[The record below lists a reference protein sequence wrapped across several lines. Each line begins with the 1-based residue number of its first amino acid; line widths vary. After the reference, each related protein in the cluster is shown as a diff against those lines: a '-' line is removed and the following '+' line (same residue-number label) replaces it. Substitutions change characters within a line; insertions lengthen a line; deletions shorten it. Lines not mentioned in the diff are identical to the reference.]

1 VLGFDQ
7 ALEPGS
13 IGSGTVGYGRIWRY
27 LHSEL
32 RYANMQAEAVEI
44 FRELEKKT
52 GLEMLHSGGL
62 LYMKPVGHP
71 DIQEFMKYGEKLSS
85 SEINRRW
92 PALTIPDYIEG
103 VFTVEA
109 GVANVK
115 NALKGC
121 RQESTRLGADLRYG
135 YSVKDIDHAT
145 STVTLA
151 DGSKYSAKNI
161 VVTCGA
167 TTD

>member
-1 VLGFDQ
+1 MEKSAAKESKQYDVIIVGLGCFGLGTAYYLSRQGYKVLGFDQ

-27 LHSEL
+27 LHNEL

-52 GLEMLHSGGL
+52 GMEMLHTGGL

-71 DIQEFMKYGEKLSS
+71 DIQEFMKYGERLSAA
-85 SEINRRW
+85 EINRRW
-92 PALTIPDYIEG
+92 PAFTIPDYIEG

-121 RQESTRLGADLRYG
+121 R
-135 YSVKDIDHAT
+135 
-145 STVTLA
+145 
-151 DGSKYSAKNI
+151 
-161 VVTCGA
+161 
-167 TTD
+167 